1 MFPVTYAVIARRAL
15 LTRSPRSW
23 WAYVARVCLASGLGS
38 SGETRQTRYDT
49 VTREETSFANV

>member
-1 MFPVTYAVIARRAL
+1 MGPVTYAVIARRAL

-23 WAYVARVCLASGLGS
+23 WAYVARVCLASGLVA
-38 SGETRQTRYDT
+38 SGGTRRARYDT